1 MHRLTAAYS
10 TWLTRY
16 PWINSKRWRRGSR
29 RHRGGRGFA
38 LCAHA
43 ISPHFRKYF
52 DVSDAGLTDLEAAR
66 PWFKK
71 SLADASSLKPK
82 ATRLGG

>member
-1 MHRLTAAYS
+1 
-10 TWLTRY
+10 
-16 PWINSKRWRRGSR
+16 
-29 RHRGGRGFA
+29 
-38 LCAHA
+38 
-43 ISPHFRKYF
+43 
-52 DVSDAGLTDLEAAR
+52 VSDAGLTDLEAAR

>member
-1 MHRLTAAYS
+1 MFDLALDAAKTFS
-10 TWLTRY
+10 
-16 PWINSKRWRRGSR
+16 
-29 RHRGGRGFA
+29 
-38 LCAHA
+38 
-43 ISPHFRKYF
+43 
-52 DVSDAGLTDLEAAR
+52 VSVKSLNHDAGLTDLEAAR

>member
-1 MHRLTAAYS
+1 MIAGCSIWLSTPPRLS
-10 TWLTRY
+10 
-16 PWINSKRWRRGSR
+16 
-29 RHRGGRGFA
+29 
-38 LCAHA
+38 
-43 ISPHFRKYF
+43 
-52 DVSDAGLTDLEAAR
+52 VSVKSLNHDAGLTDLEAAR